1 MSTIINGMGRVGIR
15 TFVPSSTPSYLL
27 DTYGGAAAGYS
38 LRKLS
43 STYTGNAI
51 RVRRSSDNAEQN
63 IGFDGSGNL
72 DTTSLLAFVGAGN
85 GAVTTWY
92 DQSGSGNNAINT
104 TASQQPEIVISGAI
118 NTINSKPSI
127 RFANSFQRFLYV
139 NSTTVLNIQDC
150 LSTFSVVQF
159 VSNNDNYPMIMS
171 KGYGTD
177 GAYSLGQYSV
187 STNKINIVIESE
199 FIQFASGVT
208 SNGQQYLFSNTNTT
222 GTNGIK
228 MYQNNTLY
236 GQATTSND
244 LTGSNSYKFN
254 IGRNDRDS
262 AYYINGNI
270 QEIICYPTYQQTNLS
285 PINTNINSYY
295 SIY

>member
-1 MSTIINGMGRVGIR
+1 MSRYYR
-15 TFVPSSTPSYLL
+15 SYLAESTAPISYLL
-27 DTYGGAAAGYS
+27 DTYSGASAAYS

-43 STYTGNAI
+43 STYSGSAI

-63 IGFDGSGNL
+63 IGFSGGDL
-72 DTTSLLAFVGAGN
+72 DTTSLLSFVGANN
-85 GAVTTWY
+85 GFITTWY
-92 DQSGSGNNAINT
+92 DQGANGNNTIQTIAN
-104 TASQQPEIVISGAI
+104 QQPQIVMSGVVNI
-118 NTINSKPSI
+118 VNSKPSI

-139 NSTTVLNIQDC
+139 NSTTVLNIQEC
-150 LSTFSVVQF
+150 LTTFSVVQF

-187 STNKINIVIESE
+187 STNKLNVVIESE

-208 SNGQQYLFSNTNTT
+208 SNGQQYLLSNTNAT

-244 LTGSNSYKFN
+244 LTGSNTYKFN
-254 IGRNDRDS
+254 IGRNERDL
-262 AYYINGNI
+262 AYYIDGNI
-270 QEIICYPTYQQTNLS
+270 QEIICYPINQNVNLTN
-285 PINTNINSYY
+285 INTNVNNYY
-295 SIY
+295 AIY